1 MKYHL
6 HTPDAFTLKSAS
18 KITLQPGEE
27 KEEVLIYF
35 EEDKWVEQ
43 YTYRYDKDIGKGVY
57 GDLVYSLLFSFF
69 ILSFTK
75 SAFLSTPRSLSNI
88 FPCSSI

>member
-1 MKYHL
+1 MKYRRL
-6 HTPDAFTLKSAS
+6 KGTNDGGPICANAPDAFTLKSAS

-43 YTYRYDKDIGKGVY
+43 YTYRYDKDIGRVY
-57 GDLVYSLLFSFF
+57 MEIWCMEMIFHMTIYIFNF
-69 ILSFTK
+69 IYVRK
-75 SAFLSTPRSLSNI
+75 
-88 FPCSSI
+88 